1 MVESLGYDIRKL
13 YDPRDVWTD
22 HDINTYLYKTD
33 IKSFLS
39 VDTTSSKSILE
50 DRFYTEKIN
59 DLRNVI
65 NDRVKD
71 LQQIDSDKNLSLIEI
86 FYLKKDLPAGD
97 FINNDDIGNPSIPMS
112 LAGFDIA
119 DLGLISA
126 LSNCGISIKEKEILI
141 CEYKLNES
149 LNQFHLIQDIKIAHS
164 LKNKFDE
171 LIPEHAPFYIYSIF
185 YLPLNKL
192 KNLGNGMKGN

>member
-13 YDPRDVWTD
+13 YDPRDIWTD

-39 VDTTSSKSILE
+39 VDTTSSKSLLE
-50 DRFYTEKIN
+50 ENFYFENTY
-59 DLRNVI
+59 DFRNAI
-65 NDRVKD
+65 NDR
-71 LQQIDSDKNLSLIEI
+71 LKNLQHIYSESDLSIIEI
-86 FYLKKDLPAGD
+86 FCLTKNLKTEDC
-97 FINNDDIGNPSIPMS
+97 INIDEVVKPSIPMS

-126 LSNCGISIKEKEILI
+126 LSNCGISLKEKEFLI
-141 CEYKLNES
+141 SEYKLNES
-149 LNQFHLIQDIKIAHS
+149 LNQFHLIQDIKIAYS

-171 LIPEHAPFYIYSIF
+171 LIHEHSPFYIYPIF
-185 YLPLNKL
+185 HLPINQL
-192 KNLGNGMKGN
+192 KKTAMG